1 MKVGGVRH
9 TRVRSTRCRSL
20 QHQRGRK
27 DQQLQFYQHQLHQ
40 KEHSRH
46 NHKSQQRKRR
56 EHRMRMSY
64 DRVINRLQT
73 EQLKW
78 PAEVKQRKLQRKK
91 PQGGLGSRAS
101 RRSGPLMPPLG
112 LIEIQ

>member
-1 MKVGGVRH
+1 
-9 TRVRSTRCRSL
+9 L

-64 DRVINRLQT
+64 DQVINRLQT

-78 PAEVKQRKLQRKK
+78 PAEVKQ
-91 PQGGLGSRAS
+91 
-101 RRSGPLMPPLG
+101 
-112 LIEIQ
+112 